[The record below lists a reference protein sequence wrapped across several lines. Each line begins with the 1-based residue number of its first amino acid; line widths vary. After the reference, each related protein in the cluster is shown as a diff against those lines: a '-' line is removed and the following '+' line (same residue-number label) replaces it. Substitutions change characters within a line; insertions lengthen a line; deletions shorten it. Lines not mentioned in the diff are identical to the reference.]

1 MNEHAKPRLTP
12 PGHPLVLLLL
22 GFFNQVHHF
31 TPYHY
36 YFEGIVG
43 FSPLHILAP
52 KGKGFYIGSTLIPSS
67 PTSSTSR

>member
-12 PGHPLVLLLL
+12 PGHPLVLLFL

-36 YFEGIVG
+36 YFEGILG
-43 FSPLHILAP
+43 FPL
-52 KGKGFYIGSTLIPSS
+52 YIF
-67 PTSSTSR
+67 